1 MVISNFLRET
11 LYGFEILMNYELVL
25 WICELCK
32 RNCDC
37 VRTYMG
43 LYLLNFMLIYMYLC
57 QSCTMSAW
65 CKIKYILL
73 HLLVL
78 LYPFIL
84 VGMQMRISKL
94 RSEITF
100 NLDGY
105 WQFLNDKSNRFPTC
119 NNFVSVFGSP
129 ELKHVLK
136 VQLSWAFL
144 ITCLLAVC
152 LSVNCLFQN
161 HWTNFN

>member
-37 VRTYMG
+37 VRMYMG

-57 QSCTMSAW
+57 QSCTMSAF
-65 CKIKYILL
+65 
-73 HLLVL
+73 VGSFVS
-78 LYPFIL
+78 FIL

-136 VQLSWAFL
+136 AQLSSAFL
-144 ITCLLAVC
+144 ITFVSS
-152 LSVNCLFQN
+152 LSVCQLSFPEPLDQFQLN
-161 HWTNFN
+161 LAQSIIG